1 MSQLDRALN
10 LFSAMEKLPDE
21 YIRSAEETLAEA
33 EAGISRPA
41 KPAGPLRRFLNS
53 GWGTALVS
61 GAVAA
66 AVLILVVYF
75 GRIAPPVMTDSPD
88 LPVGGTIEESGD
100 EVNYTLSTEHTVY
113 GEGTMQITVLMN
125 AKNPGES
132 ISLPEG
138 WYLERVTEEGVEIVH
153 IYYTDEAST
162 AVPPNENGY
171 AALIKTVH
179 VERTPLTVGVYNL
192 HATKYDGEKYVSVA
206 KCSFTVVE
214 TTVPDTMTVEGVFF
228 WANGSPFIDI
238 PAYGNPYPVHLSLQ
252 SEDIDLTGLTSGDRV
267 EVVIANQI
275 EETYPCRGRLYGIRK
290 TAEGSMEDLSA
301 WMIESLGEMGY
312 TVTETAAPADFAIRL
327 EVWIDGSQRNILD
340 TYEGYIQKDLVA
352 DGVSRQDYTPS
363 YAEKCQL
370 YYAVLALVEN
380 ADLDFSRPVTYDN
393 YAIYNNSIM
402 MSPLTCYSL
411 QFTANGRTL
420 AISGDATAGECVD
433 QSDEVRY
440 FMEAVRAVFRFYR
453 NTDAYKS
460 MPEANGGYE

>member
-41 KPAGPLRRFLNS
+41 KPAGPLRRFLSS
-53 GWGTALVS
+53 GWGAALVS

-66 AVLILVVYF
+66 AVLIFVVHM
-75 GRIAPPVMTDSPD
+75 GHMAPSFEDSPA
-88 LPVGGTIEESGD
+88 LPVGGTIEESGE
-100 EVNYTLSTEHTVY
+100 EVNYTLSTEYTVY
-113 GEGTMQITVLMN
+113 GHETMQITAIVT
-125 AKNPGES
+125 AKNPGEPV
-132 ISLPEG
+132 SLPEG
-138 WYLERVTEEGVEIVH
+138 WYLERVTEEGVELVH
-153 IYYTDEAST
+153 IYYTEEAST
-162 AVPPNENGY
+162 AVPPNENTY
-171 AALIKTVH
+171 ASLPKTVH
-179 VERTPLTVGVYNL
+179 IERTPLTAGVYNL

-228 WANGSPFIDI
+228 WANGEPFVDI
-238 PAYGNPYPVHLSLQ
+238 PAYGNPYPVHLFPE

-267 EVVIANQI
+267 EAIIANRI
-275 EETYPCRGRLYGIRK
+275 EETYPCRGYLYGIRK
-290 TAEGSMEDLSA
+290 TADGSMEDLSE
-301 WMIESLGEMGY
+301 WMVESLQEMGY
-312 TVTETAAPADFAIRL
+312 TVTETAAPSDFAIRL

-380 ADLDFSRPVTYDN
+380 ADLNFSRPVTYDN

-402 MSPLTCYSL
+402 IMPLTCYSL

-420 AISGDATAGECVD
+420 VISGDATAGECTD
-433 QSDEVRY
+433 QSDEARY
-440 FMEAVRAVFRFYR
+440 FMEAVRAVFKFYR
-453 NTDAYKS
+453 STDEYKS